1 MKKIL
6 IESWSK
12 MIEHKK
18 ILVLGMARSGVSVA
32 KLLARFNN
40 DIIITDLKEQERDLV
55 EELEALGIKV
65 HITDKQEDLV
75 DESFDIV
82 IKNPAI
88 RKDNFAVLRAKNLGI
103 LVVNEVEVAFKFLP
117 ENVSVIGIT
126 GSNGKTTTTT
136 IVYELL
142 KSTGR
147 NVFLGGN
154 IGIPFSSFVLDIKSG
169 DILVLE
175 ISDHQL
181 CDMYDFKANISALTN
196 LSEVH
201 IDFHGTYEQ
210 YKKTKKKIFNNQ
222 TKNDLVILNKDNID
236 VLEVSQ
242 DSEAQKIYFSSKEIA
257 DVYLKDNEILYKNE
271 VVIQTSDIRV
281 KGIHNYENIMVAIAI
296 AKQYG
301 VTNDNIKKFLSTF
314 NGVEHRIEYV
324 RTLNGR
330 KFYNDSKA
338 TNNESTIIALNS
350 FNEDTILIMGGLDR
364 NIPFDS
370 IAPYLKHVTCVF
382 AYGETK
388 DKIREFAHLNHVQAI
403 SVDHLKE
410 AIFKAY
416 EMSKEGDIILLSPAC
431 ASWDQYKDFEERGNE
446 FKEVVNS
453 LR

>member
-65 HITDKQEDLV
+65 HITNKQEDLV
-75 DESFDIV
+75 DESFDMV

-88 RKDNFAVLRAKNLGI
+88 RKDNLAVLRAKNLGI

-271 VVIQTSDIRV
+271 AVIQTSDIRV

-314 NGVEHRIEYV
+314 IGVEHRIEYV

-350 FNEDTILIMGGLDR
+350 FNEDTMLIMGGLDR

-370 IAPYLKHVTCVF
+370 IAPYLKHVTCIF

-403 SVDHLKE
+403 SVEHLKE

>member
-181 CDMYDFKANISALTN
+181 CDMYDFKTNISALTN

-271 VVIQTSDIRV
+271 AVIQTSDIRV

-301 VTNDNIKKFLSTF
+301 VTNDNIKEFLSTF

-370 IAPYLKHVTCVF
+370 IAPYLKHVTCIF

-403 SVDHLKE
+403 SVEHLKE

>member
-75 DESFDIV
+75 DESFDMV

-88 RKDNFAVLRAKNLGI
+88 RKDNLAVLRAKNLGI

-181 CDMYDFKANISALTN
+181 CDMYDFKTNISALTN

-271 VVIQTSDIRV
+271 AVIQTSDIRV

-301 VTNDNIKKFLSTF
+301 VTNDNIKEFLSTF

-370 IAPYLKHVTCVF
+370 IAPYLKHVTCIF

-403 SVDHLKE
+403 SVEHLKE